1 MRMKKTVNGK
11 GRGNR
16 EEGRGD
22 PASRGSRETLDA
34 QFKTDGTARGDDGQK
49 ESQEASNTNPVVRGR
64 GICAAI
70 VEDLMRDPS
79 ASIFCQPVDPERDQ
93 EEFTLA
99 EYLDVISAPMDLATV
114 LRKHREGMYENAQ
127 QMRQDVVQVKAVK
140 KTERPFFVEAVK
152 KRKRPLF

>member
-1 MRMKKTVNGK
+1 MRIKKTVKGK
-11 GRGNR
+11 ERG
-16 EEGRGD
+16 EQEGGRGD
-22 PASRGSRETLDA
+22 PASHESRETLDA
-34 QFKTDGTARGDDGQK
+34 QLKADGTARGDDGQK
-49 ESQEASNTNPVVRGR
+49 EGQEASHTNPVVRGR

-93 EEFTLA
+93 EDFTLA

-114 LRKHREGMYENAQ
+114 LRKHREGRYENAQ

-140 KTERPFFVEAVK
+140 KIKRPLFVEAK

>member
-1 MRMKKTVNGK
+1 
-11 GRGNR
+11 
-16 EEGRGD
+16 
-22 PASRGSRETLDA
+22 
-34 QFKTDGTARGDDGQK
+34 
-49 ESQEASNTNPVVRGR
+49 
-64 GICAAI
+64 
-70 VEDLMRDPS
+70 MRDPS

>member
-1 MRMKKTVNGK
+1 MRIKKTVNGK
-11 GRGNR
+11 ERGER
-16 EEGRGD
+16 EGGRGD
-22 PASRGSRETLDA
+22 PASRESRETLEA
-34 QFKTDGTARGDDGQK
+34 QLTADGTARGDDGQN
-49 ESQEASNTNPVVRGR
+49 EIPSNTNPVVRGR

-79 ASIFCQPVDPERDQ
+79 ASIFCQPVDPERDH
-93 EEFTLA
+93 EDFTLA

-114 LRKHREGMYENAQ
+114 LRKHREGRYENAQ

-140 KTERPFFVEAVK
+140 KRKCALFVEAVK